1 MTITKPFQIY
11 LQEKLTNYF
20 GRPFEIIAFQKL
32 HGGSVNYSYLIKGKE
47 QSLFIKLN
55 SVSSFPKMFELE
67 QRGLELIASTRTIGV
82 PNVLLQGEFE
92 SYSFLILEFIE
103 NGRKTNSFWEQFGKQ
118 IAALHQ
124 NKSIAF
130 GLPYDNFI
138 GSIKQSNKQTDN
150 WVDFFASQRLEAQLK
165 IAFDQ
170 GLVDDSLKD
179 EVEKLI
185 KRLPKLIPNC
195 TASLLHGDLWSG
207 NFMANKASSPTVFD
221 PAVYFGNREMD
232 IAMSMLFGGFN
243 KRFYDSYNSVYPLS
257 KGWDQRIDLCN
268 AYPLLVHVNLFGAS
282 YARRLKSTIKKY
294 L

>member
-1 MTITKPFQIY
+1 MTITKPFQHHLEHKLSNY
-11 LQEKLTNYF
+11 LAK
-20 GRPFEIIAFQKL
+20 PFEIIAFQKL

-124 NKSIAF
+124 KKSEHF
-130 GLPYDNFI
+130 GLDYENYI
-138 GSIKQSNKQTDN
+138 GSVKQPNMKTKS

-170 GLVDDSLKD
+170 KLIDNELKNQLNH
-179 EVEKLI
+179 LI

-195 TASLLHGDLWSG
+195 SASLLHGDLWSG
-207 NFMANKASSPTVFD
+207 NFSANIKSTPIVFD
-221 PAVYFGNREMD
+221 PAVYYGNREMD

-243 KRFYDSYNSVYPLS
+243 KQFYEAYNSVYPLTQ
-257 KGWDQRIDLCN
+257 GWEERVDLCN
-268 AYPLLVHVNLFGAS
+268 AYPLLVHVNLFGSA
-282 YARRLKSTIKKY
+282 YARRLRTAIKKY

>member
-1 MTITKPFQIY
+1 
-11 LQEKLTNYF
+11 
-20 GRPFEIIAFQKL
+20 
-32 HGGSVNYSYLIKGKE
+32 
-47 QSLFIKLN
+47 
-55 SVSSFPKMFELE
+55 MFELE